1 MNENI
6 LEFHELDELKAAYNQ
21 IDERLD
27 GQEIVS
33 DENLREA
40 MYNKFADIRRNI
52 KESLVW
58 LNLVLVP
65 LFLWKDWYENSLT
78 LFGIIVMAVYWV
90 ASLLFR
96 FFILRKTKKED
107 YGTYDLKTLTEKEA
121 RYQKNINW
129 ATIIFVLFWVTYF
142 LQYVWV
148 DVKKGIAFYAMIL
161 VILIPVVVR
170 YLIIKYKY
178 NGEAIDPATGK
189 DRVLMAK
196 WFKIILFTFAGILM
210 SLALFGFFYN
220 LTVGKSLCDLLST
233 LNLLPLFITFVALAL
248 AILHIKKKMTV
259 PSKLLYTLII
269 IALFISV
276 AIIGIAYFMNFSTLC
291 NPGFLFSVALSS
303 YMALTFHRMRKS

>member
-6 LEFHELDELKAAYNQ
+6 LELHELDELKAAYNQ
-21 IDERLD
+21 MDERLE

-40 MYNKFADIRRNI
+40 MYNKFADMRRNV

-65 LFLWKDWYENSLT
+65 LFLWKDWYDNTLT

>member
-6 LEFHELDELKAAYNQ
+6 LELHELDELKAAYNQ
-21 IDERLD
+21 MDERLD

>member
-6 LEFHELDELKAAYNQ
+6 LELHELDELKAAYNQ
-21 IDERLD
+21 MDERLE

-33 DENLREA
+33 DDNLREA
-40 MYNKFADIRRNI
+40 MYNKFADMRRNV

-65 LFLWKDWYENSLT
+65 LFLWKDWYDNTLT

-107 YGTYDLKTLTEKEA
+107 YGSYDLKTLTEKEA

-129 ATIIFVLFWVTYF
+129 ATIIFVLFWVVYF
-142 LQYVWV
+142 LQWIWV
-148 DVKKGIAFYAMIL
+148 DATKGFIFIVFAL
-161 VILIPVVVR
+161 VLLIPISAR

-189 DRVLMAK
+189 PRVLTAK
-196 WFKIILFTFAGILM
+196 WFKIILFVFAGILM
-210 SLALFGFFYN
+210 SLALSGFVYN
-220 LTVGKSLCDLLST
+220 LTAGKSLYDVLGT
-233 LNLLPLFITFVALAL
+233 LNLLPLFITTVALLL
-248 AILHIKKKMTV
+248 AVLHVKKKMTV
-259 PSKLLYTLII
+259 SGKLIYSLIA
-269 IALFISV
+269 IAVVISL
-276 AIIGIAYFMNFSTLC
+276 AIIGIAYFMNFSELY
-291 NPGFLFSVALSS
+291 NPGYLFSVALS
-303 YMALTFHRMRKS
+303 AFIVHTFYRMRKP

>member
-6 LEFHELDELKAAYNQ
+6 LELHELDELKAAYNLM
-21 IDERLD
+21 DERLD

-33 DENLREA
+33 DEQLREA

>member
-1 MNENI
+1 MNENS
-6 LEFHELDELKAAYNQ
+6 LELHELDELKAAYNQ
-21 IDERLD
+21 MDERLE

>member
-78 LFGIIVMAVYWV
+78 LFGIIVMAMYWV

>member
-1 MNENI
+1 MKENS
-6 LEFHELDELKAAYNQ
+6 LELHELDELKTAYNLM
-21 IDERLD
+21 DERLD

-33 DENLREA
+33 DEQLREA

-78 LFGIIVMAVYWV
+78 LFGIIVMAMYWV

>member
-21 IDERLD
+21 MDERLD

-148 DVKKGIAFYAMIL
+148 DVKKGIIFFVLML

>member
-148 DVKKGIAFYAMIL
+148 DVKKSIAFYAMIL

>member
-1 MNENI
+1 
-6 LEFHELDELKAAYNQ
+6 
-21 IDERLD
+21 
-27 GQEIVS
+27 
-33 DENLREA
+33 
-40 MYNKFADIRRNI
+40 
-52 KESLVW
+52 
-58 LNLVLVP
+58 
-65 LFLWKDWYENSLT
+65 LWKDWYENSLT
-78 LFGIIVMAVYWV
+78 LFGIIVMAMYWV

>member
-6 LEFHELDELKAAYNQ
+6 LELHELDELKAAYNQ
-21 IDERLD
+21 MDERLE

-40 MYNKFADIRRNI
+40 MYNKFADMRRNV

-65 LFLWKDWYENSLT
+65 LFLWKDWYDNTLT

-107 YGTYDLKTLTEKEA
+107 YGSYDLKTLTEKEA

-129 ATIIFVLFWVTYF
+129 ATIIFVLFWVVYF
-142 LQYVWV
+142 LQWIWV
-148 DVKKGIAFYAMIL
+148 DATKGFIFIVFAL
-161 VILIPVVVR
+161 VLLIPISVR

-189 DRVLMAK
+189 PRVLTAK
-196 WFKIILFTFAGILM
+196 WFKIILFVFAGILM
-210 SLALFGFFYN
+210 SLVCYIE
-220 LTVGKSLCDLLST
+220 S
-233 LNLLPLFITFVALAL
+233 
-248 AILHIKKKMTV
+248 ILMAV
-259 PSKLLYTLII
+259 L
-269 IALFISV
+269 
-276 AIIGIAYFMNFSTLC
+276 GI
-291 NPGFLFSVALSS
+291 
-303 YMALTFHRMRKS
+303 

>member
-148 DVKKGIAFYAMIL
+148 DVKKGIIFFVLML

-248 AILHIKKKMTV
+248 AILHIQKKMTV